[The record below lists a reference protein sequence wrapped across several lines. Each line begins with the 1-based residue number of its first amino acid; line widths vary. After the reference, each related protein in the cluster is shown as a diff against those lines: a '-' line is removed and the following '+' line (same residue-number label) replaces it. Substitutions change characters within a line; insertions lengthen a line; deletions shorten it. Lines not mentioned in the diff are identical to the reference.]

1 MKLLN
6 TISSLLTEKVF
17 AQMKDSLEIF
27 YELDNTVHA
36 IIYSKGRHINSG
48 GYKIYDYDILKL
60 LEKAKNQITTLIGT
74 DEIHEGDTIVISEG
88 SHPYLNVVIA
98 CEKYAT
104 AAWKLKII
112 TVMNKEDFRAK
123 KGDLVINVN

>member
-6 TISSLLTEKVF
+6 AISSLLTEKVF

-36 IIYSKGRHINSG
+36 IRDSKGRHINSG

>member
-6 TISSLLTEKVF
+6 TVTSLITEKVF
-17 AQMKDSLEIF
+17 ARMKDSLEIF
-27 YELDNTVHA
+27 YELDNTIHA
-36 IIYSKGRHINSG
+36 VRDSKGRHIKSG
-48 GYKIYDYDILKL
+48 GEKIYDYDILTL
-60 LEKAKNQITTLIGT
+60 LEKAKHQITTLIGN
-74 DEIHEGDTIVISEG
+74 DEIHDGDTIVISEG
-88 SHPYLNVVIA
+88 AHPYLNVVIA

-104 AAWKLKII
+104 ASWKLKII

>member
-1 MKLLN
+1 
-6 TISSLLTEKVF
+6 
-17 AQMKDSLEIF
+17 MKDSLEIF

-36 IIYSKGRHINSG
+36 VRDSKGRHINSG